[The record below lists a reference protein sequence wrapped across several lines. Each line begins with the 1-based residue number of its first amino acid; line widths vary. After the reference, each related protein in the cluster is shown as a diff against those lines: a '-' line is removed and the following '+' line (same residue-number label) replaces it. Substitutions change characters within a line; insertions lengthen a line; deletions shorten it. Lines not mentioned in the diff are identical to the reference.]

1 MFFSITGA
9 IKLLFHKLNKD
20 GVCDS
25 EGVSVEDLHGK
36 TLTTKVS
43 SEAPTLPC
51 SDMLEMNLHNSDS
64 ANQGGG
70 DYSADQKWTFA
81 IKIKET

>member
-36 TLTTKVS
+36 TLQQKYPQMLLI
-43 SEAPTLPC
+43 PTLPC

-70 DYSADQKWTFA
+70 DYSADKKWTFA
-81 IKIKET
+81 IKIK